1 MKPRQSNFELIRIV
15 AMLMIIGSHYVAHG
29 ILKVRTPEAHSI
41 FLSGET
47 INRII
52 SVLYSPGGDL
62 GVALFFMITGY
73 FLANRKDHVSQ
84 KKVVCQSFFYGTLL
98 TVTTVVIVIFH
109 LSSLIGGGSIF
120 IMIKNLPI
128 PISSGS
134 WWFVTTYALV
144 VLLAPLLNRLIEN
157 TNNKGVLLLVLYF
170 GVLYEFWGFGTA
182 YYNIIRAP
190 FYYLAGAFIRKH
202 NISIN
207 KQTHQY
213 IVLFVFASMWF
224 LYSATRFIQIENL
237 HNETVL
243 QKVFVFLSDY
253 LMSGIFIPICSVS
266 LFLFLAS
273 FNFSNGFVNK
283 IASTTFGIYLLH
295 DSIIGRKLIWNEI
308 IHPEIT
314 QFSLVWYQY
323 AFLSIVTIAGIFIV
337 CSLIDLLRQLF
348 FEKWMES
355 HYDSFM
361 AKIKERCFSIKVN

>member
-1 MKPRQSNFELIRIV
+1 MKPRQSNFELIRIF

-29 ILKVRTPEAHSI
+29 ILKVRTPEVHSI
-41 FLSGET
+41 FLSGEM

-52 SVLYSPGGDL
+52 SVLYSPGGDI

-73 FLANRKDHVSQ
+73 FLANRKDLVSQ
-84 KKVVCQSFFYGTLL
+84 KKVVCQSFFYSSLL
-98 TVTTVVIVIFH
+98 TVTTVVIVVFH
-109 LSSLIGGGSIF
+109 LSSQIGGGSIF

-128 PISSGS
+128 PISSSS
-134 WWFVTTYALV
+134 WWFVSTYALV

-157 TNNKGVLLLVLYF
+157 TNNKGVLLLVIYF

-190 FYYLAGAFIRKH
+190 FYYLAGAFIRKR

-207 KQTHQY
+207 KCYHRY
-213 IVLFVFASMWF
+213 IALFVFGSMWF
-224 LYSATRFIQIENL
+224 LYSATRFFQIEYFM
-237 HNETVL
+237 H
-243 QKVFVFLSDY
+243 KAFVFLSY
-253 LMSGIFIPICSVS
+253 SLMSGIFIPICSIS

-273 FNFSNGFVNK
+273 FNFSNSFINK